1 MVGSICRRLE
11 CLNNSQNVKYVFI
24 MWPKSF
30 TTRKMQSCT
39 HSKAY
44 MRSSI
49 NQTWYKPNSPAWVIS
64 QIYALSSMAC
74 LPPPIIKCTLN
85 FCGLVWSHSL
95 AAGYIKMIL
104 YLIRLGAKS
113 PTVITLFLS
122 RNQSH
127 TYTRG
132 NIVHSHQKVKMTQVR
147 VKFSGQG
154 KHTNSHLHFRPLLS
168 RTARQ

>member
-1 MVGSICRRLE
+1 
-11 CLNNSQNVKYVFI
+11 

-30 TTRKMQSCT
+30 TPRKMQSCT

-44 MRSSI
+44 MRRSSV

-64 QIYALSSMAC
+64 QIYALSSIAS
-74 LPPPIIKCTLN
+74 LPPIIKCALN

-122 RNQSH
+122 RNQPH
-127 TYTRG
+127 TYTEGIQSIATRRLRRHRSGSSFQGRG
-132 NIVHSHQKVKMTQVR
+132 NTPTHTCISDLSSPELRDNNVLSSSS
-147 VKFSGQG
+147 FSATPGLG
-154 KHTNSHLHFRPLLS
+154 KESSL
-168 RTARQ
+168 

>member
-1 MVGSICRRLE
+1 MGSICRRLE
-11 CLNNSQNVKYVFI
+11 CLNNSQNVKYVFV
-24 MWPKSF
+24 MWLKSF
-30 TTRKMQSCT
+30 TPRKTQSCT

-44 MRSSI
+44 MKRFAV
-49 NQTWYKPNSPAWVIS
+49 NQIRYNPNSPAWVIS
-64 QIYALSSMAC
+64 QIYALSSIAS
-74 LPPPIIKCTLN
+74 LPPIIKCTLN

-104 YLIRLGAKS
+104 HLIRLGAKS
-113 PTVITLFLS
+113 PTVVTLFLS

-132 NIVHSHQKVKMTQVR
+132 NIVHSHL
-147 VKFSGQG
+147 SGRG

-168 RTARQ
+168 RTAR